1 MNWIDLDK
9 ELPRYIYESDDE
21 YQQQLL
27 EYLCENK
34 VRLVDFYSVDTDHKY
49 LLQDTFVKAYSL
61 YIYDRW
67 CKDRSSY
74 YRRFKRVNERYTV
87 ALYKY
92 DEYRGFWLIEK
103 RKGTHK
109 RKILYK

>member
-1 MNWIDLDK
+1 MNFINLDK
-9 ELPRYIYESDDE
+9 ELPRCKYTDDDE

-34 VRLVDFYSVDTDHKY
+34 VRIVDFYSIDTDNKY

-67 CKDRSSY
+67 CKDRSSF
-74 YRRFKRVNERYTV
+74 YRRFRNITERYAV
-87 ALYKY
+87 ARYVY
-92 DEYRGFWLIEK
+92 DEYRDYWLIEK
-103 RKGTHK
+103 RVGQ
-109 RKILYK
+109 